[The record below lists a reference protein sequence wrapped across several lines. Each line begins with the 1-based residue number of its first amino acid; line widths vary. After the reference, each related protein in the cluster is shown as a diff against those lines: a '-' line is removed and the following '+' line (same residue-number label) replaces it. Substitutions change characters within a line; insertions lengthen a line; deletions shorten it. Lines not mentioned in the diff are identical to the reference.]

1 MPHLRNPM
9 TPRPVTAV
17 HLTQEALRVI
27 TDELRTAD
35 RTRETGGIL
44 LGHHV
49 HDTVTVQH
57 AGTPG
62 PEAIQTP
69 TYFLRDLAHAQ
80 TLADQAYA
88 QDHSVWI
95 GEWHTHPTS
104 RPVPSPRDATTYHQ
118 LLNDPELAFHS
129 FIAVILGPRGPH
141 RDMAAWTCHNNTI
154 TQVAVHDLPHQPR
167 HR

>member
-1 MPHLRNPM
+1 M

-17 HLTQEALRVI
+17 HLTEEAVRVI

-35 RTRETGGIL
+35 NSRETGGIL

-49 HDTVTVQH
+49 HDTVTVRH

-62 PEAIQTP
+62 PDAVQTP
-69 TYFLRDLAHAQ
+69 AYFLRDLAHAQ
-80 TLADQAYA
+80 TLADHAYA

-95 GEWHTHPTS
+95 GEWHTHPSS
-104 RPVPSPRDATTYHQ
+104 RPVPSARDAATYRQ

-129 FIAVILGPRGPH
+129 FIAVILGPRAPH
-141 RDMAAWTCHNNTI
+141 WGMAAWTCHDNTI
-154 TQVAVHDLPHQPR
+154 TQVAVHSPPHQYRPDAGAI
-167 HR
+167 HT

>member
-1 MPHLRNPM
+1 M

-17 HLTQEALRVI
+17 HLTQGALRVI

-35 RTRETGGIL
+35 RSRETGGIL

-49 HDTVTVQH
+49 HNMVTVQH

-62 PEAIQTP
+62 PEAVQTP

-80 TLADQAYA
+80 ALADDAYA

-95 GEWHTHPTS
+95 GEWHTHPAS
-104 RPVPSPRDATTYHQ
+104 RPVPSSRDASTYHQ
-118 LLNDPELAFHS
+118 LLNNPELAFHS
-129 FIAVILGPRGPH
+129 FIAVILGQRGPQWDVTAWSC
-141 RDMAAWTCHNNTI
+141 RDNTI
-154 TQVAVHDLPHQPR
+154 TQVALHGLPHQPL

>member
-1 MPHLRNPM
+1 M

-17 HLTQEALRVI
+17 HLTKEALRVI

-57 AGTPG
+57 SGTPG
-62 PEAIQTP
+62 PQAVQTP
-69 TYFLRDLAHAQ
+69 TYFLRDRAHAQ
-80 TLADQAYA
+80 TLADHAYA
-88 QDHSVWI
+88 QDNSVWI

-104 RPVPSPRDATTYHQ
+104 RPVPSSRDATTYHQ
-118 LLNDPELAFHS
+118 LLNDPELGFRS
-129 FIAVILGPRGPH
+129 FIAVIVSPRGPH
-141 RDMAAWTCHNNTI
+141 WNITAWTCQNNTI
-154 TQVAVHDLPHQPR
+154 AQVALHSLRHQSR